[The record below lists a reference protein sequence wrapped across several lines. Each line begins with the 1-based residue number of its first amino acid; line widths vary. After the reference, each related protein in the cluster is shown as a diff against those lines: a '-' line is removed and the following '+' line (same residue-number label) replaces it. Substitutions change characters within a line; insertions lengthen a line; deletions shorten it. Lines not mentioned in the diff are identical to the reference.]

1 MSRSNLSQSSDSKLS
16 PDLYPNPP
24 SPSSPRPRER
34 VLEPDKAVSINRT
47 PIKRSHGTNQCN
59 KKELILCLTKHFS
72 STKKSN
78 SNQGKLECN
87 SVESQKSSK
96 SSFEKDNA
104 KFSISSRKLGTPKA
118 IRKIPQGAAFS
129 TPMGALVNHCS
140 STKAALTPLRP
151 DNNDD
156 SDDEEDQYEQSIMEN
171 DSLRIWHSEKA
182 LENRVMQSSDNKK
195 TDHSKNDKE
204 VEKDDDQPHE
214 EIAKGN
220 KSTSIW
226 IKGTRKNPIRQRRE
240 IGKKEDIGD
249 DEERNKQSAKLT
261 TYNGAKNKS
270 VGAAR
275 WVVIKDALPSSFQKG
290 VSSSNRIQERAGV
303 VIQKFVHRTRKIPA
317 TLKISAQCV
326 AKVDQVTLLAF
337 TSLMLSFTIQVYPT
351 VPRCDSGLALFV
363 FLHTMTKKVRYDFT
377 LL

>member
-1 MSRSNLSQSSDSKLS
+1 
-16 PDLYPNPP
+16 
-24 SPSSPRPRER
+24 
-34 VLEPDKAVSINRT
+34 LEPDKAVSINRT
-47 PIKRSHGTNQCN
+47 PIKGSHGTNQCN

-78 SNQGKLECN
+78 SNQGKQECN

-104 KFSISSRKLGTPKA
+104 KFFISSRKLGTPKA
-118 IRKIPQGAAFS
+118 IHKIPQGVAFS

-140 STKAALTPLRP
+140 STKATLTPLRP

-171 DSLRIWHSEKA
+171 DSLRIWHSEKT
-182 LENRVMQSSDNKK
+182 LENQVM
-195 TDHSKNDKE
+195 NDKE

-214 EIAKGN
+214 EIATGN

-226 IKGTRKNPIRQRRE
+226 IKGTTKNPIRQRRE

-249 DEERNKQSAKLT
+249 DEERNKQSADLNA
-261 TYNGAKNKS
+261 YNGAKTKS

-290 VSSSNRIQERAGV
+290 VSSSNHIQERAGV

-377 LL
+377 LLEQV